1 MPKYATHMLVMYKA
15 TEKLLKSKFA
25 DATALKNRRDIA
37 VIGAIGPDLFFWATD
52 YELCK
57 VLKDIFEAW
66 DYIVGIYNDTIGKIV
81 KAIEELGEAVEGAIE
96 KVLPHTVEMIEVLIN
111 ECKET
116 FELFK
121 KVVSQ
126 GALAAL
132 LGIDDLIGDM
142 ANIPTATH
150 KIFDMFKPPL
160 QEGKDETKWYWFDML
175 HYRYTG
181 LFLKNL
187 IENARTEAQK
197 AYAYGYATHI
207 ATDLI
212 GHGYVNQIVGG
223 PYRTQVQRHSLVEY
237 FIDAWVFRE
246 YYGGDVSS
254 ELLEKMNLPESL
266 PDDVVDLIYN
276 AFIKTYS
283 DKKHPQLLKSNNG
296 FLTKEQ
302 IKETYKLFK
311 RVTELMEVKI
321 EKPKEPFSNVM
332 EILQEALEGFEPP
345 PPPPSKDGD
354 ICWEALLLGLT
365 EGSRECWE
373 KIAETIADYLEWLGD
388 LLEWTFET
396 LLNLFDFILTAL
408 TAIPVSILI
417 AILYGIQLL
426 LYNILNSLREA
437 LAFSALAY
445 PPLETLDSTGGLY
458 LVHPYHCEFPKKP
471 YPQIHSCSQ
480 NCLQCPSKGSEKPL
494 TIPSLYNE
502 NATPKSFIEEIPLN
516 LKYLDMYAKA
526 KTPEETRKLYLI
538 ITGVAAPGMQEW
550 RKIGNA
556 IDLSVWM
563 ISNSKDPLIATNW
576 NLDSDRG
583 YAYKHWK
590 GILPTKDPENEVI
603 GEAYLE
609 EYI

>member
-1 MPKYATHMLVMYKA
+1 MPKYATHMLVMDKT
-15 TEKLLKSKFA
+15 TEKLLKSQFK
-25 DATALKNRRDIA
+25 DAAALKNKRDIA
-37 VIGAIGPDLFFWATD
+37 VVGSIGPDLFFWATD

-66 DYIVGIYNDTIGKIV
+66 DYMVGIYNDTIGKIV
-81 KAIEELGEAVEGAIE
+81 NAIEALGEAVEGAIE
-96 KVLPHTVEMIEVLIN
+96 KVLPHTVEMVELLIN

-116 FELFK
+116 SDLFK

-132 LGIDDLIGDM
+132 LGIDDLIGNM
-142 ANIPTATH
+142 ANVPTATH
-150 KIFDMFKPPL
+150 RIFDMFKPPL
-160 QEGKDETKWYWFDML
+160 QDGKDETEWYWFDML

-223 PYRTQVQRHSLVEY
+223 PYRTHVQRHSLVEY
-237 FIDAWVFRE
+237 FIDAWVFKE

-254 ELLEKMNLPESL
+254 ELLEKMNLPENL
-266 PDDVVDLIYN
+266 PDDVVNLIYD
-276 AFIKTYS
+276 AFNKTYS
-283 DKKHPQLLKSNNG
+283 DKKHPQLLKSNKG

-311 RVTELMEVKI
+311 RITELMEVKI

-332 EILQEALEGFEPP
+332 EILGEALEGFEPP
-345 PPPPSKDGD
+345 PPPPEESGD

-365 EGSRECWE
+365 EGSRECWK
-373 KIAETIADYLEWLGD
+373 KIAETIADYLEWLGE

-396 LLNLFDFILTAL
+396 LLDVLDFILTAL
-408 TAIPVSILI
+408 TAIPVSVLM
-417 AILYGIQLL
+417 ALLYGIQLL

-437 LAFSALAY
+437 LAFSALTY

-458 LVHPYHCEFPKKP
+458 IITPYHCEFPKNP
-471 YPQIHSCSQ
+471 YPQIHSCMQ
-480 NCLQCPSKGSEKPL
+480 NCLQCPSKGSEKPS

-502 NATPKSFIEEIPLN
+502 EATPKSFIEEIPLN
-516 LKYLDMYAKA
+516 LKILEMYANA
-526 KTPEETRKLYLI
+526 KKPNETRELYL
-538 ITGVAAPGMQEW
+538 TTRMVAPGMEEW
-550 RKIGNA
+550 KKIGNA
-556 IDLSVWM
+556 IDLSVWI
-563 ISNSKDPLIATNW
+563 ISNSKNPLIATNW

-583 YAYKHWK
+583 YAYKQWK
-590 GILPTKDPENEVI
+590 GTLPTKDPENEVI
-603 GEAYLE
+603 GEAYIE
-609 EYI
+609 

>member
-1 MPKYATHMLVMYKA
+1 MPKYATHMLVMDKA

>member
-1 MPKYATHMLVMYKA
+1 MPKYATHMLVMDKA

-25 DATALKNRRDIA
+25 DAAALKNRRDIA

-116 FELFK
+116 SELFK

-142 ANIPTATH
+142 ANVPTATH

-160 QEGKDETKWYWFDML
+160 QDGKDETKWYWFDML

-246 YYGGDVSS
+246 YYGGDVSL

-365 EGSRECWE
+365 KESRECWE

-396 LLNLFDFILTAL
+396 LLDLFDFILTAL

-502 NATPKSFIEEIPLN
+502 DATPKSFIEEIPLN

-590 GILPTKDPENEVI
+590 GILPTRDPENEVI

>member
-1 MPKYATHMLVMYKA
+1 MPKYATHMLVMDKT
-15 TEKLLKSKFA
+15 TEKLLKSQFA
-25 DATALKNRRDIA
+25 DASALKNRRDIA
-37 VIGAIGPDLFFWATD
+37 VVGAIGPDLFFWATD

-111 ECKET
+111 ECRET
-116 FELFK
+116 SDLFK

-142 ANIPTATH
+142 ADVPTATH
-150 KIFDMFKPPL
+150 RIFDMFKPPL
-160 QEGKDETKWYWFDML
+160 QDGKDETKWYWFDML

-181 LFLKNL
+181 LFLNNL

-246 YYGGDVSS
+246 YYGGDVSL

-283 DKKHPQLLKSNNG
+283 DKKHPQLLSGG

-345 PPPPSKDGD
+345 PPPPSEEGD

-396 LLNLFDFILTAL
+396 LLDLFDFILTAL

-502 NATPKSFIEEIPLN
+502 DATPKSFIEEIPLN

-590 GILPTKDPENEVI
+590 GTLPTRDPENEVI

>member
-1 MPKYATHMLVMYKA
+1 MPKYATHMLVMDKA

-556 IDLSVWM
+556 I
-563 ISNSKDPLIATNW
+563 
-576 NLDSDRG
+576 
-583 YAYKHWK
+583 
-590 GILPTKDPENEVI
+590 
-603 GEAYLE
+603 
-609 EYI
+609 

>member
-1 MPKYATHMLVMYKA
+1 MPKYATHMLVMDKA
-15 TEKLLKSKFA
+15 IEKLLKSQFA
-25 DATALKNRRDIA
+25 DAAALKNRRDIA
-37 VIGAIGPDLFFWATD
+37 VVGAIGPDLFFWATD

-57 VLKDIFEAW
+57 VLKDIFDAW

-81 KAIEELGEAVEGAIE
+81 KVIEEMEEAVEGAIE
-96 KVLPHTVEMIEVLIN
+96 KVLPHTVEMIEALID
-111 ECKET
+111 ECRET
-116 FELFK
+116 ADLFK
-121 KVVSQ
+121 KVISQ

-132 LGIDDLIGDM
+132 LGIDDLIGNM
-142 ANIPTATH
+142 ADIPTATH

-160 QEGKDETKWYWFDML
+160 QDGKDETKWYWFDML

-223 PYRTQVQRHSLVEY
+223 PYRTHVQRHSLVEY

-246 YYGGDVSS
+246 YYHGDVSL
-254 ELLEKMNLPESL
+254 ELLEKMNLPENL
-266 PDDVVDLIYN
+266 PDDVIDLIYN

-283 DKKHPQLLKSNNG
+283 DKKHPQLLSGG

-332 EILQEALEGFEPP
+332 EILQDALEGFEPP
-345 PPPPSKDGD
+345 PPPPNKDVD
-354 ICWEALLLGLT
+354 VCWEALLLGLT
-365 EGSRECWE
+365 EGSRECWK
-373 KIAETIADYLEWLGD
+373 KIVDAIEDYLEWLGE
-388 LLEWTFET
+388 LLKWAFET
-396 LLNLFDFILTAL
+396 LLDLFDFILTAL
-408 TAIPVSILI
+408 TAIPVSILM
-417 AILYGIQLL
+417 AVLYGIQLL
-426 LYNILNSLREA
+426 LYNILISLREA
-437 LAFSALAY
+437 LAFSALTY

-458 LVHPYHCEFPKKP
+458 LIHPYHCEFPKKP
-471 YPQIHSCSQ
+471 YPQIHSCLQ

-502 NATPKSFIEEIPLN
+502 NATPKSFIEELPLN
-516 LKYLDMYAKA
+516 LKILDMYAKA
-526 KTPEETRKLYLI
+526 ATPEETRKLYLA
-538 ITGVAAPGMQEW
+538 TRAVAANIEEW
-550 RKIGNA
+550 KNIGNA
-556 IDLSVWM
+556 VDLSVWI
-563 ISNSKDPLIATNW
+563 ISNSKNPLIATNW

-583 YAYKHWK
+583 YAYKQWK

-603 GEAYLE
+603 GEAY
-609 EYI
+609 I

>member
-1 MPKYATHMLVMYKA
+1 MPKYATHMLVMDKT
-15 TEKLLKSKFA
+15 TEKLLKSQFA
-25 DATALKNRRDIA
+25 DASALKNRRDIA
-37 VIGAIGPDLFFWATD
+37 VVGAIGPDLFFWATD

-111 ECKET
+111 ECRET
-116 FELFK
+116 SDLFK

-142 ANIPTATH
+142 ADVPTATH
-150 KIFDMFKPPL
+150 RIFDMFKPPL
-160 QEGKDETKWYWFDML
+160 QDGKDETKWYWFDML

-181 LFLKNL
+181 LFLNNL

-246 YYGGDVSS
+246 YYGGDVSL

-283 DKKHPQLLKSNNG
+283 DKKHPQLLSGG

-345 PPPPSKDGD
+345 PPPPSEEGD

-396 LLNLFDFILTAL
+396 LLDLFDFILTAL

-502 NATPKSFIEEIPLN
+502 DATPKSFIEEIPLN

-590 GILPTKDPENEVI
+590 GILPTRDPENEVI

>member
-1 MPKYATHMLVMYKA
+1 MPKYATHMLVMDKT
-15 TEKLLKSKFA
+15 TEKLLKSQFV
-25 DATALKNRRDIA
+25 DAVALKNRRNIA
-37 VIGAIGPDLFFWATD
+37 VVGAIGPDLFFWAID

-57 VLKDIFEAW
+57 ILKDIFDAW
-66 DYIVGIYNDTIGKIV
+66 DSIVGIYNDTIGKIV
-81 KAIEELGEAVEGAIE
+81 NAIEELEDAVEGAIE
-96 KVLPHTVEMIEVLIN
+96 RVLPHTVEMVEVLIN
-111 ECKET
+111 ECRET
-116 FELFK
+116 SDLFK
-121 KVVSQ
+121 KTISN

-132 LGIDDLIGDM
+132 LGIDDLIGGM
-142 ANIPTATH
+142 AGIPTATH
-150 KIFDMFKPPL
+150 RIFDMFKPPL
-160 QEGKDETKWYWFDML
+160 QDGKDETEWYWFDML

-187 IENARTEAQK
+187 IEDARTEAQK

-246 YYGGDVSS
+246 YYGGDVSL
-254 ELLEKMNLPESL
+254 ELLEKMQLPENLPE
-266 PDDVVDLIYN
+266 DVVDLIYN

-283 DKKHPQLLKSNNG
+283 DKKHPKLLKSNNG

-332 EILQEALEGFEPP
+332 EILEEALEEFKRPP
-345 PPPPSKDGD
+345 PPPEKDVE
-354 ICWEALLLGLT
+354 ICWEAILLWFT
-365 EGSRECWE
+365 EESRECWK

-396 LLNLFDFILTAL
+396 ILNLLDFILTVL

-437 LAFSALAY
+437 LAFSALSY
-445 PPLETLDSTGGLY
+445 PSLETLDSTGGLY
-458 LVHPYHCEFPKKP
+458 LIHPYHCEFPKKP
-471 YPQIHSCSQ
+471 YPQMHSCAQ
-480 NCLQCPSKGSEKPL
+480 NCLQCPSKGSETPL
-494 TIPSLYNE
+494 TIPSVYSETAN
-502 NATPKSFIEEIPLN
+502 PKSFIEEVPLN
-516 LKYLDMYAKA
+516 LKILDMYAKA
-526 KTPEETRKLYLI
+526 KTPEETRKLYFT
-538 ITGVAAPGMQEW
+538 TGTLAAVTPQEW
-550 RKIGNA
+550 RNIGNA
-556 IDLSVWM
+556 IDLSVWI
-563 ISNSKDPLIATNW
+563 ISNSKNLLIATNW

-583 YAYKHWK
+583 YAYKQWK
-590 GILPTKDPENEVI
+590 GTILENEVKD
-603 GEAYLE
+603 ETYV
-609 EYI
+609 

>member
-1 MPKYATHMLVMYKA
+1 MPKYATHMLVMDKA
-15 TEKLLKSKFA
+15 TEKLLKSQFA
-25 DATALKNRRDIA
+25 DAAALKNRRDIA
-37 VIGAIGPDLFFWATD
+37 VIGAVGPDLFFWATD

-57 VLKDIFEAW
+57 VLKDIFDAW

-81 KAIEELGEAVEGAIE
+81 KVIEEMEEAVEGAIE
-96 KVLPHTVEMIEVLIN
+96 KVLPHTVEMIEALIN
-111 ECKET
+111 ECRET
-116 FELFK
+116 ADLFK
-121 KVVSQ
+121 KVISQ

-132 LGIDDLIGDM
+132 LGIDDLIGNM
-142 ANIPTATH
+142 ADIPTATH

-160 QEGKDETKWYWFDML
+160 QDGKDETKWYWFDML

-223 PYRTQVQRHSLVEY
+223 PYRTHVQRHSLVEY

-246 YYGGDVSS
+246 YYHGDVSL
-254 ELLEKMNLPESL
+254 ELLEKMNLPENL
-266 PDDVVDLIYN
+266 PDDVIDLIYN

-283 DKKHPQLLKSNNG
+283 DKKHPQLLSGG

-332 EILQEALEGFEPP
+332 EILQDALEGFEPP
-345 PPPPSKDGD
+345 PPPPNKDVD

-365 EGSRECWE
+365 EGSRDCWE
-373 KIAETIADYLEWLGD
+373 KIVDAIEDYLEWLGD
-388 LLEWTFET
+388 LLKWTFET
-396 LLNLFDFILTAL
+396 LIDLLDFILTAL
-408 TAIPVSILI
+408 TAIPVSILM
-417 AILYGIQLL
+417 AVLYGIQLL
-426 LYNILNSLREA
+426 LYNILISLREA
-437 LAFSALAY
+437 LAFSALTY

-458 LVHPYHCEFPKKP
+458 LVHPYHCEFPKNP
-471 YPQIHSCSQ
+471 YPQIHSCLQ

-502 NATPKSFIEEIPLN
+502 NATPKSFIEELPLN
-516 LKYLDMYAKA
+516 LKILDMYAKVA
-526 KTPEETRKLYLI
+526 TPEETRKLYLA
-538 ITGVAAPGMQEW
+538 TRAVAANIEEW
-550 RKIGNA
+550 KNIGNA
-556 IDLSVWM
+556 IDLSVWI

-583 YAYKHWK
+583 YAYKQWK

-603 GEAYLE
+603 GEV
-609 EYI
+609 YI